1 MKLISNPKRA
11 FTLLELLAVIVI
23 IAVLAA
29 LTVGLYSAVRDK
41 TVESTILAE
50 MEQVKLALQS
60 YKEKHGN
67 FPPSLRP
74 PPYPLSGPANNKLY
88 YYLSGEAELMRS
100 FNLTSLAQLHD
111 LDPGIIKEHRIKDG
125 IKNLLPNL
133 KKEQF
138 HTIVNGKL
146 KNRGVLYSPL
156 PDKDD
161 TTKRAPWIY
170 NSRTPTHNRETY
182 DLSVKIWDK
191 KMVNKVDVFKMLDA
205 NGDRELSVVEISKAP
220 EMLKPLDRNNDGELT
235 FDEALK
241 TLDRNNDGQLT
252 LEKDM
257 TEPPNVKQV
266 EVLVLVKE
274 IGNW

>member
-1 MKLISNPKRA
+1 MKPISKTKRA
-11 FTLLELLAVIVI
+11 FTLVEILLVISI

-29 LTVGLYSAVRDK
+29 LTVGLYSVVRDK

-67 FPPSLRP
+67 FPPSYPPP
-74 PPYPLSGPANNKLY
+74 PPYPLSGPTDNKLY

-100 FNLTSLAQLHD
+100 PDLTDLTELHD
-111 LDPGIIKEHRIKDG
+111 MNPGEIKERRMDGG

-146 KNRGVLYSPL
+146 TNLGILYSPL

-205 NGDRELSVVEISKAP
+205 NGDGELSNPEISNAP
-220 EMLKPLDRNNDGELT
+220 EMLKPLDRNNDEKLD
-235 FDEALK
+235 FDELK

-252 LEKDM
+252 FEEDM
-257 TEPPNVKQV
+257 TGNVEQV
-266 EVLVLVKE
+266 EVLDLVKE

>member
-1 MKLISNPKRA
+1 MKPISKTKRA
-11 FTLLELLAVIVI
+11 FTLVEILVVISI

-29 LTVGLYSAVRDK
+29 LTVGLYSVVRDK

-67 FPPSLRP
+67 FPPSYPPP

-88 YYLSGEAELMRS
+88 YYLSGEAELVRH
-100 FNLTSLAQLHD
+100 LGAQFRTNSPTAIRD
-111 LDPGIIKEHRIKDG
+111 ARMEKG
-125 IKNLLPNL
+125 IKNFLPDL
-133 KKEQF
+133 KEEQF
-138 HTIVNGKL
+138 DEALGI
-146 KNRGVLYSPL
+146 LYSPL

-205 NGDRELSVVEISKAP
+205 NGDGELSNPEMYNAP
-220 EMLKPLDRNNDGELT
+220 EMLKPLDRNNDEKLD
-235 FDEALK
+235 FDELK

-252 LEKDM
+252 FEEDM
-257 TEPPNVKQV
+257 TGNVEQV
-266 EVLVLVKE
+266 EVLDLVKE